1 MKLREFL
8 EVASI
13 KDHTDGARYTDG
25 SGGKDR
31 YAFAIYMD
39 GHGCPLDAEVAKI
52 TACRGMT
59 LIHVRGERSHEK

>member
-8 EVASI
+8 EVVSI
-13 KDHTDGARYTDG
+13 KDHTDGARYPDG
-25 SGGKDR
+25 SGGEDR
-31 YAFAIYMD
+31 YDLAIFMD
-39 GHGCPLDAEVAKI
+39 GHGSPLDAEVVKI